1 MTVTY
6 RDAVAGDAP
15 AIADL
20 GRRTFVA
27 TFGHLYSAE
36 NLAIFLESHY
46 APRWAEVLAGGA
58 AVRLAEADGAAIG
71 YARVDRPS
79 LPFDPGDR
87 AAAELRQLYVDAGW
101 HGHGVAGALMDW
113 VLAEAR
119 RRGAVDLWLSV
130 FTENHRARAFYR
142 RYGFVEVMP
151 YRFMV
156 GTQADEDIICRLALD
171 RDGDGA

>member
-6 RDAVAGDAP
+6 RDAGPDDA
-15 AIADL
+15 ATLADL
-20 GRRTFVA
+20 GARTFTA

-36 NLAIFLESHY
+36 NLAAFLKNHTPDNWT
-46 APRWAEVLAGGA
+46 AILAGDA
-58 AVRLAEADGAAIG
+58 NVRLAESNGAAIA

-101 HGHGVAGALMDW
+101 HGHGVAPAMMEW
-113 VLAEAR
+113 VIAAAR
-119 RRGAVDLWLSV
+119 ARGAVDLWLSV
-130 FTENHRARAFYR
+130 FINNARARRFYA

-151 YRFMV
+151 YTFMV
-156 GTQADEDIICRLALD
+156 GTHADEDIICRLALD
-171 RDGDGA
+171 R